1 MTFKGNDLSNV
12 VNEFHFSTYN
22 SGATKK
28 AEERCNK

>member
-12 VNEFHFSTYN
+12 VNEFYFRTYN

-28 AEERCNK
+28 KN